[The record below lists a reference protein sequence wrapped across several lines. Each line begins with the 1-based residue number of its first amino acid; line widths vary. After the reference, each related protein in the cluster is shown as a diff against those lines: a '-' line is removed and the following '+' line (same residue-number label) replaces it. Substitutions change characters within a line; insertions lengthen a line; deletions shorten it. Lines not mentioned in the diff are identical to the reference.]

1 MIRRLR
7 SAVDTTSPGGPS
19 AGQGNAIAE
28 ELRGYR
34 ALRADSLERAK
45 GLLSRSN
52 ESFITGAI
60 WRGDLYRRLGEL
72 EKAEGWYLAA
82 WRHPVAHERLG
93 RLYEK
98 MDRPEDAIDAYER
111 FIEVWRDADPELQS
125 RVKKAR
131 RQVEVLRE
139 KRAAE

>member
-1 MIRRLR
+1 
-7 SAVDTTSPGGPS
+7 
-19 AGQGNAIAE
+19 
-28 ELRGYR
+28 
-34 ALRADSLERAK
+34 
-45 GLLSRSN
+45 
-52 ESFITGAI
+52 
-60 WRGDLYRRLGEL
+60 
-72 EKAEGWYLAA
+72 
-82 WRHPVAHERLG
+82 
-93 RLYEK
+93 